1 MSYTLRDLFFIN
13 GYNGG
18 HNKNKI
24 VGISPGAGRKN
35 FYLILY
41 RVRVTAVTFG
51 AVRVFGSVGR

>member
-18 HNKNKI
+18 YNKNKI
-24 VGISPGAGRKN
+24 AGISSRAGRKN

-51 AVRVFGSVGR
+51 VVGISGNVGR